1 MAMAKKGS
9 IKTRERLLL
18 SASGVFAAKGY
29 RDATVA
35 EICDGAGAN
44 IAAVNYYFG
53 SKEALYRE
61 AWLHA
66 LAQALKAHPP
76 DGGVDEAAPAPERLR
91 GRIRALLERIADEDC
106 KDFAISLMELT
117 NPTGLLAEVTRSEL
131 TPLREKTEALV
142 RELLGPNAS
151 DTQVHFCE
159 ASIISMCL
167 NPMMMTRVGHG
178 VGNRG
183 HGHPPIGDLEAFA
196 DYVVTFSLAGIAAVR
211 GQA

>member
-1 MAMAKKGS
+1 MVKKGS
-9 IKTRERLLL
+9 IKTRERLLVT
-18 SASGVFAAKGY
+18 ASEVFAAKGY

-35 EICDGAGAN
+35 EICDRAAAN

-91 GRIRALLERIADEDC
+91 GWVRALLARIADENC
-106 KDFAISLMELT
+106 KDFAISRMELA
-117 NPTGLLAEVTRSEL
+117 NPTGLLSEVMRSEL
-131 TPLREKTEALV
+131 NPLREKTESLV
-142 RELLGPNAS
+142 RELLGPRAS

-159 ASIISMCL
+159 ISIVSMCI
-167 NPMMMTRVGHG
+167 NPMVMKRVKQGDG
-178 VGNRG
+178 SKG
-183 HGHPPIGDLEAFA
+183 HGHAPIEDIEGFA
-196 DYVVTFSLAGIAAVR
+196 DHVVTFSLAGIAAVR